1 MDNQEKINS
10 VVKIAQSYILLFLKE
25 YMDSDE
31 ISNVELLFQSC
42 PVVVEQLSIEN
53 NEFAKST
60 KVGGIAEKDK
70 IVIGLSGVDK
80 VNINNEYEL
89 NKLLGTIIHEYAH
102 KIRSLKNQY
111 GEMLE
116 ESFASIFAEICINN
130 ARLKLSNNEENKEPF
145 EMLTSVNYQKY
156 ESQVRAL
163 LYILKQ
169 NGLDHKIIA
178 EYIAGNQKNFKQV
191 CVQIFGENFNNY
203 FNSISSRDN
212 EKTEQMVI
220 ELITN
225 YIKGNGLNIS
235 NYWGNNSNQLAQ
247 DNLYFKG
254 SPTLSRAVVNCGI
267 ESFKPEEQ
275 DFYKYFE
282 YSVKIAND
290 NDSFINQ
297 EKIDRIRQF
306 IETKFSLKGKSLEEL
321 YDTIIDLCSTY
332 IQHQNRDDEESK
344 IFIGEITKFVPDIDS
359 FKAKFVSLRVSGKD
373 KDIFDNLDLNN
384 LTYIDIVS
392 SMNKLLQ
399 EENKESENLG
409 GIKR

>member
-70 IVIGLSGVDK
+70 IVIGLSDVDK

-130 ARLKLSNNEENKEPF
+130 ARLKLSNNEEMKEPF

-163 LYILKQ
+163 LYILK
-169 NGLDHKIIA
+169 H
-178 EYIAGNQKNFKQV
+178 Y
-191 CVQIFGENFNNY
+191 
-203 FNSISSRDN
+203 
-212 EKTEQMVI
+212 
-220 ELITN
+220 LIHN
-225 YIKGNGLNIS
+225 
-235 NYWGNNSNQLAQ
+235 
-247 DNLYFKG
+247 
-254 SPTLSRAVVNCGI
+254 
-267 ESFKPEEQ
+267 
-275 DFYKYFE
+275 
-282 YSVKIAND
+282 
-290 NDSFINQ
+290 
-297 EKIDRIRQF
+297 
-306 IETKFSLKGKSLEEL
+306 
-321 YDTIIDLCSTY
+321 
-332 IQHQNRDDEESK
+332 
-344 IFIGEITKFVPDIDS
+344 
-359 FKAKFVSLRVSGKD
+359 
-373 KDIFDNLDLNN
+373 
-384 LTYIDIVS
+384 
-392 SMNKLLQ
+392 
-399 EENKESENLG
+399 
-409 GIKR
+409 

>member
-25 YMDSDE
+25 YMNPDE

-53 NEFAKST
+53 SEFGKST
-60 KVGGIAEKDK
+60 QVGGIAEKDK
-70 IVIGLSGVDK
+70 IVIGLSDVDK

-130 ARLKLSNNEENKEPF
+130 ARLKLNNSEENKEPF

-163 LYILKQ
+163 LYVLKQ
-169 NGLDHKIIA
+169 NGLDHKLIA
-178 EYIAGNQKNFKQV
+178 EYISGDQESFKQS

-203 FNSISSRDN
+203 FNSINSSDN
-212 EKTEQMVI
+212 KKTEQMVI

-225 YIKGNGLNIS
+225 YIKQNGLNIS
-235 NYWGNNSNQLAQ
+235 NYWNGSNQLTQ

-275 DFYKYFE
+275 QFYKYFE
-282 YSVKIAND
+282 SSVKIATD
-290 NDSFINQ
+290 NDSFISQ
-297 EKIDRIRQF
+297 EKVDRIKQF
-306 IETKFSLKGKSLEEL
+306 IESKYSLKDKSIDEI
-321 YDTIIDLCSTY
+321 YDTIIDLCSAY

-344 IFIGEITKFVPDIDS
+344 IFIEEITKIVPNIDT
-359 FKAKFVSLRVSGKD
+359 FKTKFVSLRVSGKD
-373 KDIFDNLDLNN
+373 KNVFDNLNLNN
-384 LTYIDIVS
+384 LSYIDIVL
-392 SMNKLLQ
+392 SMNKLLGID
-399 EENKESENLG
+399 NVESENLG

>member
-1 MDNQEKINS
+1 
-10 VVKIAQSYILLFLKE
+10 
-25 YMDSDE
+25 
-31 ISNVELLFQSC
+31 
-42 PVVVEQLSIEN
+42 
-53 NEFAKST
+53 
-60 KVGGIAEKDK
+60 
-70 IVIGLSGVDK
+70 
-80 VNINNEYEL
+80 
-89 NKLLGTIIHEYAH
+89 
-102 KIRSLKNQY
+102 
-111 GEMLE
+111 
-116 ESFASIFAEICINN
+116 
-130 ARLKLSNNEENKEPF
+130 
-145 EMLTSVNYQKY
+145 MLTSVNYQKY

-178 EYIAGNQKNFKQV
+178 EYIAGNQENFKQV

-235 NYWGNNSNQLAQ
+235 NYWGNNSNQLSQ

-282 YSVKIAND
+282 SSVKIAND

-306 IETKFSLKGKSLEEL
+306 IETKFSLKGKSLEEI

>member
-1 MDNQEKINS
+1 MAI
-10 VVKIAQSYILLFLKE
+10 F
-25 YMDSDE
+25 DE
-31 ISNVELLFQSC
+31 AN
-42 PVVVEQLSIEN
+42 
-53 NEFAKST
+53 T
-60 KVGGIAEKDK
+60 
-70 IVIGLSGVDK
+70 
-80 VNINNEYEL
+80 
-89 NKLLGTIIHEYAH
+89 
-102 KIRSLKNQY
+102 
-111 GEMLE
+111 
-116 ESFASIFAEICINN
+116 
-130 ARLKLSNNEENKEPF
+130 
-145 EMLTSVNYQKY
+145 
-156 ESQVRAL
+156 
-163 LYILKQ
+163 
-169 NGLDHKIIA
+169 
-178 EYIAGNQKNFKQV
+178 
-191 CVQIFGENFNNY
+191 
-203 FNSISSRDN
+203 
-212 EKTEQMVI
+212 TEQMVI

-282 YSVKIAND
+282 SSVKIAND

-306 IETKFSLKGKSLEEL
+306 IETKFSLKGKSLEEI

>member
-1 MDNQEKINS
+1 
-10 VVKIAQSYILLFLKE
+10 
-25 YMDSDE
+25 MDSDE

-42 PVVVEQLSIEN
+42 PVVVQQLSIEN

-70 IVIGLSGVDK
+70 IVIGLSDVDK

-178 EYIAGNQKNFKQV
+178 EYIAGDQENFKQV
-191 CVQIFGENFNNY
+191 CVRIFGENFNNY
-203 FNSISSRDN
+203 FNSINSRDN

-225 YIKGNGLNIS
+225 YIKQNGLNIS
-235 NYWGNNSNQLAQ
+235 NYWENNNQLTK
-247 DNLYFKG
+247 DNMYFKG
-254 SPTLSRAVVNCGI
+254 SPTLTRAVVNCGI
-267 ESFKPEEQ
+267 ESFKPEDQE
-275 DFYKYFE
+275 FYKYFE
-282 YSVKIAND
+282 SSVKIAND
-290 NDSFINQ
+290 NDSFISQ

-306 IETKFSLKGKSLEEL
+306 IKTKFSLKGKSLEEI

-373 KDIFDNLDLNN
+373 KGIFDNLDLNN
-384 LTYIDIVS
+384 LSYADILS
-392 SMNKLLQ
+392 NMNRLLQ
-399 EENKESENLG
+399 SESVENENIG
-409 GIKR
+409 GIKK

>member
-1 MDNQEKINS
+1 
-10 VVKIAQSYILLFLKE
+10 
-25 YMDSDE
+25 MDSDE

-42 PVVVEQLSIEN
+42 PVVVQQLSIEN

-70 IVIGLSGVDK
+70 IVIGLSDVDK

-178 EYIAGNQKNFKQV
+178 EYIAGNQENFKQV
-191 CVQIFGENFNNY
+191 CVRIFGENFNNY
-203 FNSISSRDN
+203 FNSINSRDN

-225 YIKGNGLNIS
+225 YIKQNGLNIS
-235 NYWGNNSNQLAQ
+235 NYWENNNQLTK
-247 DNLYFKG
+247 DNMYFKG
-254 SPTLSRAVVNCGI
+254 SPTLTRAVVNCGI
-267 ESFKPEEQ
+267 ESFKPEDQE
-275 DFYKYFE
+275 FYKYFE
-282 YSVKIAND
+282 SSVKIAND
-290 NDSFINQ
+290 NDSFISQ

-306 IETKFSLKGKSLEEL
+306 IKTKFSLKGKSLEEI

-332 IQHQNRDDEESK
+332 IQHQSKDNEESK
-344 IFIGEITKFVPDIDS
+344 IFIEEITKFVPDIDS

-373 KDIFDNLDLNN
+373 KGIFDNLDLNN
-384 LTYIDIVS
+384 LSYADILS
-392 SMNKLLQ
+392 NMNRLLQ
-399 EENKESENLG
+399 SESVENENIG
-409 GIKR
+409 GIKK

>member
-10 VVKIAQSYILLFLKE
+10 VIKIAQSYILLFLKE

-60 KVGGIAEKDK
+60 KVGGIAKKDK
-70 IVIGLSGVDK
+70 IVISLSDVDK

-116 ESFASIFAEICINN
+116 ESFASVFAEICINN
-130 ARLKLSNNEENKEPF
+130 ARLKLSNNEEMKEPF

-156 ESQVRAL
+156 ESQVKAL

-178 EYIAGNQKNFKQV
+178 EYIAGDQENFKQV
-191 CVQIFGENFNNY
+191 CVRIFGENFNNY
-203 FNSISSRDN
+203 FNSINSRDN
-212 EKTEQMVI
+212 EKIEQMVI

-225 YIKGNGLNIS
+225 YIKQNGLNIS
-235 NYWGNNSNQLAQ
+235 NYWENNNQLTK
-247 DNLYFKG
+247 DNMYFKG

-267 ESFKPEEQ
+267 ESFKPEDQE
-275 DFYKYFE
+275 FYKYFE
-282 YSVKIAND
+282 SSVKIAND
-290 NDSFINQ
+290 NDSFISQ

-306 IETKFSLKGKSLEEL
+306 IKTKFSLKGKSLEEI

-373 KDIFDNLDLNN
+373 KYIFDNLDLNN

>member
-1 MDNQEKINS
+1 MDNQEQINS

-25 YMDSDE
+25 YMDSNE

-42 PVVVEQLSIEN
+42 PVVVQQLSIEN
-53 NEFAKST
+53 NELSKST
-60 KVGGIAEKDK
+60 KVGGITEKDK
-70 IVIGLSGVDK
+70 IVIGLSDIDK

-89 NKLLGTIIHEYAH
+89 NNLLGTIIHEYAH

-116 ESFASIFAEICINN
+116 ESFASIFAEVCINN

-145 EMLTSVNYQKY
+145 EMLTSINYQKY

-178 EYIAGNQKNFKQV
+178 EYIAGNQENFKQV
-191 CVQIFGENFNNY
+191 CVRIFGENFNKY

-225 YIKGNGLNIS
+225 YIKQNGLNIS
-235 NYWGNNSNQLAQ
+235 NYWENNNQLTK
-247 DNLYFKG
+247 DNMYFKG
-254 SPTLSRAVVNCGI
+254 SPTLSQAVVNCGI
-267 ESFKPEEQ
+267 ESFKPEDQEL
-275 DFYKYFE
+275 YKYFE
-282 YSVKIAND
+282 SSVKIAND
-290 NDSFINQ
+290 NDSFISQ

-306 IETKFSLKGKSLEEL
+306 IETKFSLNGKSLEEI

-344 IFIGEITKFVPDIDS
+344 IFIEEITKFVPDIDS

-384 LTYIDIVS
+384 LTYIDVVS
-392 SMNKLLQ
+392 NMNKLLQ
-399 EENKESENLG
+399 EENIESENLG

>member
-10 VVKIAQSYILLFLKE
+10 IVKIAQSYILLFLKE
-25 YMDSDE
+25 YMNSE
-31 ISNVELLFQSC
+31 QLSNVENLFINC
-42 PVVVEQLSIEN
+42 PVIIDKIQTETNEFGKNTNIGGISQNDKISISLSDVEKTNLN
-53 NEFAKST
+53 NE
-60 KVGGIAEKDK
+60 I
-70 IVIGLSGVDK
+70 
-80 VNINNEYEL
+80 EL
-89 NKLLGTIIHEYAH
+89 NKLLGIIIHEYAH
-102 KIRSLKNQY
+102 KIRAINNEY
-111 GEMLE
+111 GEMFE
-116 ESFASIFAEICINN
+116 ESFASIFAEVCINN

-169 NGLDHKIIA
+169 NNLDQRLIA
-178 EYIAGNQKNFKQV
+178 EYIAGNQENFKQV
-191 CVQIFGENFNNY
+191 CVRIFGENFNNY

-225 YIKGNGLNIS
+225 YIKQNGLNIS
-235 NYWGNNSNQLAQ
+235 NYWENNNQLTK
-247 DNLYFKG
+247 DNVYFKG

-267 ESFKPEEQ
+267 ESFKPEDQE
-275 DFYKYFE
+275 FYKYFE
-282 YSVKIAND
+282 YSVKIANN
-290 NDSFINQ
+290 NDSFISQ

-306 IETKFSLKGKSLEEL
+306 IETKFYLKGKSLEEI

-344 IFIGEITKFVPDIDS
+344 IFITEIKRIIPDIESFKTKFI
-359 FKAKFVSLRVSGKD
+359 SLRVSGQD
-373 KDIFDNLDLNN
+373 KNIFDNLDLANI
-384 LTYIDIVS
+384 TYSDVMIN
-392 SMNKLLQ
+392 MNKLLQ
-399 EENKESENLG
+399 TKNTDNNELG